1 MPRQGRA
8 LLSRPESR
16 ESIRVNTRRTLAA
29 AARRVATVSRAVRS
43 RAVLLAEL
51 LLAMTLVVACG
62 TDLPHVPLAPL
73 GNDPVPLPDDL
84 KILLEASIRPSMLQP
99 ADGTSPPIS
108 ASKAL
113 QIAGVALLDQLAAN
127 NVPAQDAPAPDGLVR
142 RVFIDRGP
150 RGARP
155 PTSAWVVAYRF
166 NFNCHDPGG
175 GPGPCAA
182 TSFYFVDDRTGEIFY
197 SAGT

>member
-1 MPRQGRA
+1 
-8 LLSRPESR
+8 
-16 ESIRVNTRRTLAA
+16 
-29 AARRVATVSRAVRS
+29 VSRAVRS

-73 GNDPVPLPDDL
+73 PNAPVPLPDDL
-84 KILLEASIRPSMLQP
+84 KILLEGSIRPSMLQP

-127 NVPAQDAPAPDGLVR
+127 NVPAQDAPAPD
-142 RVFIDRGP
+142 
-150 RGARP
+150 
-155 PTSAWVVAYRF
+155 
-166 NFNCHDPGG
+166 
-175 GPGPCAA
+175 
-182 TSFYFVDDRTGEIFY
+182 
-197 SAGT
+197 